1 MSFVNTARSLA
12 VAGFFIL
19 SPLVSHAAEVTDVLG
34 RKVQVPDHVE
44 RIVLGEGRLSYALA
58 LLDQDNPFK
67 RIVGWQNDLRKL
79 DPHTFDA
86 YKAAFPEVADIALIG
101 QASEVSVNVET
112 ILALKPDL
120 VVFSV
125 AGEGPKAHSPIAD
138 TLAKA
143 GIAVV
148 YVDFRVNP
156 IENTPKSIELLG
168 EVIDRKNEAKAF
180 ADFYGEHLKRVTDRV
195 RDLDDAKKPTVF
207 TELLP
212 GVWQA
217 PGHTTGKGGLGQFIA
232 TVGGRNIAA
241 SVVPGAIGDV
251 AVEYVL
257 QADPDIYVATG
268 NRAPGV
274 LLGAAVEEA
283 TARQSLDSVL
293 ARPEFKELRAIREQN
308 SHGLWHDYYNSP
320 YNIVAIELLA
330 KWLHPELFK
339 DLDPAK
345 TQEELNQFLTIKN
358 TGTYWVDPTP
368 GE

>member
-1 MSFVNTARSLA
+1 MSFVNAVRSLA
-12 VAGFFIL
+12 LAGVCIL
-19 SPLVSHAAEVTDVLG
+19 SPLVSQAAEITDVLG
-34 RKVQVPDHVE
+34 RKVQIPEHVE
-44 RIVLGEGRLSYALA
+44 RVVLGEGRLSYALA
-58 LLDQDNPFK
+58 LLDRDNPFK

-79 DPHTFDA
+79 DPHTFEA
-86 YKAAFPEVADIALIG
+86 YKTAFPEVADIALIG

-143 GIAVV
+143 GVAVV

-168 EVIDRKNEAKAF
+168 EAIDRKDEAKAF
-180 ADFYGEHLKRVTDRV
+180 TDFYGTHLKRLTDKV
-195 RDLDDAKKPTVF
+195 RDLDEAKKPTVF
-207 TELLP
+207 AELLP

-217 PGHTTGKGGLGQFIA
+217 PGHTTGNGGLGQFIN
-232 TVGGRNIAA
+232 TVGGRNIAS

-274 LLGAAVEEA
+274 LLGAAVDEA
-283 TARQSLDSVL
+283 TARQSLNTVL
-293 ARPEFKELRAIREQN
+293 ERPEFKELRAIREHN
-308 SHGLWHDYYNSP
+308 AHGLWHDYYNSP
-320 YNIVAIELLA
+320 YNIIAVELLA
-330 KWLHPELFK
+330 KWLHPDLFK
-339 DLDPAK
+339 DVDPTK
-345 TQEELNQFLTIKN
+345 TQEELNEFLTIKN
-358 TGTYWVDPTP
+358 DGTYWIDPAQ